1 MQYCSGGKKAL
12 SVKLVDRT
20 PWTANKLNYDYLLSI
35 VLPFFSLISKNV
47 PQDEKSHLKICDVIK
62 SWLSRN
68 SQRGWWEKL
77 QCIYIR
83 EAAHSSQ
90 EGARVLG
97 EQFSLDW
104 MDAIFAFNIQL
115 YCISH
120 LRFTPHPFPPSPS
133 SSRASKFSSP
143 TSCFPPFFLSC
154 PLLSSQSLPSI
165 VPSHPLLSPELSFN
179 NFLLLISF
187 HPSLSLLAH
196 PLSSYSLFSPA
207 TFLYNFSRL
216 LCLTPSS
223 VPLFVSILPLSSS
236 VEFSP
241 FSHFGF
247 HSFFSPLSQIH
258 FLDFSFT

>member
-20 PWTANKLNYDYLLSI
+20 PWTANKLSYDYLLSI

-47 PQDEKSHLKICDVIK
+47 PQDKKSHLKICDVIK

-143 TSCFPPFFLSC
+143 TSFFPPFFLSC
-154 PLLSSQSLPSI
+154 PLLSSHRFSLSFPRILFCLPSFHLI
-165 VPSHPLLSPELSFN
+165 IFYCSFLFILLSPSSLILCHLTPFSLLLLSFITSLVFSVWLPPP
-179 NFLLLISF
+179 FL
-187 HPSLSLLAH
+187 SLSPSFLSPPPLNSLL
-196 PLSSYSLFSPA
+196 SPI
-207 TFLYNFSRL
+207 LG
-216 LCLTPSS
+216 
-223 VPLFVSILPLSSS
+223 SI
-236 VEFSP
+236 P
-241 FSHFGF
+241 FSLR
-247 HSFFSPLSQIH
+247 SPKFI
-258 FLDFSFT
+258 F